1 MSDSEAID
9 YPPAN
14 IVNNQNKINDINDN
28 ENEYPIIR
36 CENCK
41 EILLMSL
48 DLDKNEILL
57 ACEKDRNN
65 KRISLKNFFDNIN
78 KYKDFNCCQLCI
90 EENLSQKYYL
100 CKTCSN
106 KIICKKCYEKHNKD
120 DNIENLS
127 KIDSLCR
134 KHFNQ
139 IESFCDICKENKC
152 SYCIPEHEEEH
163 KNKEYLIRDKLFKK
177 NKLDT
182 FKNNL
187 KNISEIKQNIEM
199 QINDLINELKKKI
212 ELLND
217 LKNKFFDKLNM
228 KIKFTNLVYQ
238 NYFQKFKNTDLN
250 YYLIKNLE
258 SQIDFNLQD
267 LKINNENKLE
277 NKVEQII
284 TYLNSNINNHF
295 NNKSENNF
303 YEEGNNNINEVN
315 INAID
320 VNYKIERQFEFNN
333 IIGFI
338 DFNED
343 LYAIYNLYEIKFIS
357 KNENIIKFEINEKD
371 LYEIKSCQRNED
383 NKILILTNKYLIFI
397 KILENSDY
405 IILNKYSLSLYKFEF
420 NSSLSLLY
428 SDSYSYSERIY
439 IRLFPNYKEEKKLL
453 DYYNYIEKFQFV
465 KDNLFFIFEQN
476 KISSYLIKN
485 NKVEFLNSK
494 NQINIDKDYSEII
507 DLNKSFYLL
516 NNKDK
521 IYLLNKNN
529 LNLNKTISI
538 KININKYEYI
548 SKSYDNYF
556 YSNKNN
562 YFTSLFKISDK
573 IISLFIFYNNWAID
587 FQNYHLSMSG
597 IKWELKK
604 ENTLLINSFNSL
616 KRYNNKLLILGEY
629 NSFLIRMTNN
639 KNDNKESNKEI
650 DIKEINDKEN
660 NIKEDKKENE
670 SYYSNCIIS

>member
-14 IVNNQNKINDINDN
+14 IVNNPNKINDINGH

-57 ACEKDRNN
+57 SCEKDRSN
-65 KRISLKNFFDNIN
+65 KRISLNNFFDNIN
-78 KYKDFNCCQLCI
+78 KYKDFNCCQLCK
-90 EENLSQKYYL
+90 EKNLSQKYYL

-120 DNIENLS
+120 DNIENLN

-139 IESFCDICKENKC
+139 IESFCDICKEHKC

-177 NKLDT
+177 NKLDAFT
-182 FKNNL
+182 NNL
-187 KNISEIKQNIEM
+187 KNISEIKQNIEK
-199 QINDLINELKKKI
+199 QINDVINEFKKKI

-217 LKNKFFDKLNM
+217 LKDKFFEKLNM

-238 NYFQKFKNTDLN
+238 NYLQKFKNIDIN

-258 SQIDFNLQD
+258 NQIDFNLQD
-267 LKINNENKLE
+267 LKMSNEIKLE
-277 NKVEQII
+277 NRVEQII
-284 TYLNSNINNHF
+284 AYLNSNINNHF
-295 NNKSENNF
+295 NNKFENNF
-303 YEEGNNNINEVN
+303 YEEGNYNINEIN

-320 VNYKIERQFEFNN
+320 VNYKIERQFDFKN

-343 LYAIYNLYEIKFIS
+343 LHAIYNLSKITFIS
-357 KNENIIKFEINEKD
+357 KNDNAIKFEINEKD
-371 LYEIKSCQRNED
+371 LYPIKSCQKNED
-383 NKILILTNKYLIFI
+383 NKILVLTNKYLVFI
-397 KILENSDY
+397 RILENSDY
-405 IILNKYSLSLYKFEF
+405 IILNKYSLSFYKYEF

-428 SDSYSYSERIY
+428 SSDSYSGKIY
-439 IRLFPNYKEEKKLL
+439 ISLFPNYKEGKKLL
-453 DYYNYIEKFQFV
+453 DYYCYIEKFQFV

-485 NKVEFLNSK
+485 DKAEFLNSTD
-494 NQINIDKDYSEII
+494 QINIDKVYSEII
-507 DLNKSFYLL
+507 DLNNSFYLV
-516 NNKDK
+516 NNKDE
-521 IYLLNKNN
+521 IYILNKNN
-529 LNLNKTISI
+529 LNVNKTI
-538 KININKYEYI
+538 NINLDKYEY
-548 SKSYDNYF
+548 F
-556 YSNKNN
+556 YSTSN
-562 YFTSLFKISDK
+562 TSLFKITDK
-573 IISLFIFYNNWAID
+573 IIILFIFDNEGGFVD
-587 FQNYHLSMSG
+587 FQIYQISMSG

-604 ENTLLINSFNSL
+604 EENILRNAIKTL
-616 KRYNNKLLILGEY
+616 KRFNNKLLFLGDDK
-629 NSFLIRMTNN
+629 SFLIKIT
-639 KNDNKESNKEI
+639 
-650 DIKEINDKEN
+650 IN
-660 NIKEDKKENE
+660 KENE
-670 SYYSNCIIS
+670 GYGSYCTII

>member
-14 IVNNQNKINDINDN
+14 IVNNPNKINDINGH

-57 ACEKDRNN
+57 SCEKDRSN
-65 KRISLKNFFDNIN
+65 KRISLNNFFDNIN
-78 KYKDFNCCQLCI
+78 KYKDFNCCQLCK
-90 EENLSQKYYL
+90 EKNLSQKYYL

-120 DNIENLS
+120 DNIENLN

-139 IESFCDICKENKC
+139 IESFCDICKEHKC

-177 NKLDT
+177 NKLDAFT
-182 FKNNL
+182 NNL
-187 KNISEIKQNIEM
+187 KNISEIKQNIEK
-199 QINDLINELKKKI
+199 QINDVINEFKKKI

-217 LKNKFFDKLNM
+217 LKDKFFEKLNM

-238 NYFQKFKNTDLN
+238 NYLQKFKNTDLN

-258 SQIDFNLQD
+258 NQIDFNLQD

-277 NKVEQII
+277 KKVDQII

-295 NNKSENNF
+295 NNKSENNY
-303 YEEGNNNINEVN
+303 YEEENNNINEIN

-320 VNYKIERQFEFNN
+320 VNYKIDRKLDFKN

-338 DFNED
+338 DFNEE
-343 LYAIYNLYEIKFIS
+343 LYAIYNLSRIKFIS
-357 KNENIIKFEINEKD
+357 KNDNVIKFEIDEKD
-371 LYEIKSCQRNED
+371 LYEIKSCQNNED
-383 NKILILTNKYLIFI
+383 DKILVLTNKYLMFI
-397 KILENSDY
+397 QILESSDY
-405 IILNKYSLSLYKFEF
+405 IILNKYSLSLSKFEF

-428 SDSYSYSERIY
+428 LSNSYSGKIY

-453 DYYNYIEKFQFV
+453 DYNNYYIKKFQFV

-476 KISSYLIKN
+476 KISSYLIKK
-485 NKVEFLNSK
+485 NKTEFLNS
-494 NQINIDKDYSEII
+494 NAQINIDEAYSEII

-516 NNKDK
+516 NNKNK
-521 IYLLNKNN
+521 IYILNKNN

-538 KININKYEYI
+538 NIKEYKYIKIINDNYI
-548 SKSYDNYF
+548 SSHSY
-556 YSNKNN
+556 N
-562 YFTSLFKISDK
+562 YFTSLFKITDK
-573 IISLFIFYNNWAID
+573 IISLFIFYNNGLFVD
-587 FQNYHLSMSG
+587 FQNYHISMSG

-604 ENTLLINSFNSL
+604 ENSLLVNSINSL
-616 KRYNNKLLILGEY
+616 KRYNNKLLFLGEN
-629 NSFLIRMTNN
+629 NSFLIELTNN
-639 KNDNKESNKEI
+639 KDDNKGKN
-650 DIKEINDKEN
+650 DIEN
-660 NIKEDKKENE
+660 NIKEDKKEIE
-670 SYYSNCIIS
+670 GYYSNCIII